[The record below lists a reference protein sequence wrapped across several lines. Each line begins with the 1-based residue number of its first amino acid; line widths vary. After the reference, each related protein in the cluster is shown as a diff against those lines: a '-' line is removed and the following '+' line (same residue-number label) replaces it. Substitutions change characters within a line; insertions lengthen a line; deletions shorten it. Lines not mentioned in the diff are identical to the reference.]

1 MRGGCGRDMKLFL
14 AVAAHC
20 LPLRGVVLR
29 FIWTRKQAN
38 SSFIVLAAGMKHCV
52 RALIAKATQFSA
64 KPAGQR
70 AKIIDQWLIKAS
82 D

>member
-1 MRGGCGRDMKLFL
+1 MRGGRTRNEECFL
-14 AVAAHC
+14 AVAPHC

-64 KPAGQR
+64 KPAG
-70 AKIIDQWLIKAS
+70 
-82 D
+82 